1 MNTLTSYQID
11 LIETVAKE
19 LLHANNTITTLEIK
33 QELRKKYPHYSWF
46 QEQVSTTMAFFAD
59 QGIFNY
65 EDNGSYRIYYDPKNP
80 INPTPFKKSTKT
92 KVQITNGGVID
103 VNTTKQL
110 IENSKGKI
118 FSITFTKLNKDNRKM
133 VCRYLKDLNDT
144 KLDYLMVKDMVE
156 AKKGQSYEA
165 IRRVKYNTISEI
177 SINKTKYTVV

>member
-1 MNTLTSYQID
+1 MNTLTSQQID

-33 QELRKKYPHYSWF
+33 DELRKKHPHSPWWQF
-46 QEQVSTTMAFFAD
+46 QISETMAFFAD

-65 EDNGSYRIYYDPKNP
+65 TDNGSYRTYFDPKNP
-80 INPTPFKKSTKT
+80 INPNPFKKSTKV

-144 KLDYLMVKDMVE
+144 KLDFLMVKDMAE
-156 AKKGQSYEA
+156 AKKGQAYNA
-165 IRRVKYNTISEI
+165 IRRVKYDTISEI